1 LNGANVAD
9 DANTD
14 SEMPA
19 YQWFSADRLTVAT
32 SGWSPPSMTDLRA
45 TAKLKKTLADHGVS
59 GVS

>member
-1 LNGANVAD
+1 LNGANVAV

-19 YQWFSADRLTVAT
+19 YQWFSTERLMVAP
-32 SGWSPPSMTDLRA
+32 SGWSPPSMPDLVA
-45 TAKLKKTLADHGVS
+45 AAKLKKTLAGHGVS